1 MAVVASGTKVAV
13 IFHSGQGHTAALAH
27 AVVAG
32 IEASGA
38 QATLFDAD
46 SAIARLEELER
57 YDGLVFGS
65 PTYMGSV
72 SANFKHFMEESR
84 LARGKWRN
92 KVAAGFTNS
101 ASQSGDKL
109 NTLVQLAIF
118 AAQHGMLWVSL
129 GLQAGNN
136 SSTGSTDDLNRL
148 GSFLGAMAQSNA
160 DQSSAFT
167 PPQSDRDTAHSL
179 GQRVAVVAH
188 QMRLGMYL
196 SFKSEVAAL

>member
-38 QATLFDAD
+38 SATLFDAD
-46 SAIARLEELER
+46 AAIARLEELER

-65 PTYMGSV
+65 PTYMGSA

-84 LARGKWRN
+84 LAR
-92 KVAAGFTNS
+92 
-101 ASQSGDKL
+101 
-109 NTLVQLAIF
+109 IF

-160 DQSSAFT
+160 DQSSAFS
-167 PPQSDRDTAHSL
+167 PPQSDRDTAYSL